1 VELEG
6 QTFKSIIMMCLDLPY
21 KEHMLCASRVD
32 LLGGIIP
39 NYTTFIQTFHS
50 SFWFVI
56 GQIIFSAISSLGS
69 RFFGH
74 LELLIIMQ
82 QHELGIS
89 DLKSVVNSRIE
100 GSFLSFVIGA
110 IYGSFFSLGIRS
122 LRFLNYY
129 FFLFNLHLFAL
140 ILCDFLIFFSFL

>member
-1 VELEG
+1 MRRFSDSFSIPFNSRIWESGRWVELEG

-50 SFWFVI
+50 SFRFVI

-100 GSFLSFVIGA
+100 GSFLSF
-110 IYGSFFSLGIRS
+110 FSLGISS
-122 LRFLNYY
+122 LRFLK
-129 FFLFNLHLFAL
+129 FFFCLTYTSLL
-140 ILCDFLIFFSFL
+140 

>member
-129 FFLFNLHLFAL
+129 YFFLTYTSLL
-140 ILCDFLIFFSFL
+140 